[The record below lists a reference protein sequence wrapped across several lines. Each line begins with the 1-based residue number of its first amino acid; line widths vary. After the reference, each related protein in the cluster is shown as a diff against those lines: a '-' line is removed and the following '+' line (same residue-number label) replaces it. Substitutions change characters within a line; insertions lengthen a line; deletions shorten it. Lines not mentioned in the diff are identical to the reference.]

1 MRLTLYTDYALRTLL
16 YLGVHA
22 DRRVSIREVA
32 EAYGISENHLVKVI
46 HHLGRG
52 GFVDTLRGRGGG
64 LMLARPADQINVG
77 DVVRH
82 TEEDMAL
89 VGCMSPLS
97 PGMGPGS
104 RSTVAAAGGGGKRA
118 SLAALAG
125 SAARGKS
132 SPRGMAAG
140 GATSAGS
147 AAGEGR
153 SSWAG
158 GCLLANACH
167 LRGVL
172 GEALGAFMT
181 VLDARTLADLLTPYE
196 RKVLTQAGPAE
207 APVDAPKTAEKVV

>member
-89 VGCMSPLS
+89 VGCMSP
-97 PGMGPGS
+97 PGAPSGS
-104 RSTVAAAGGGGKRA
+104 APLAGGK
-118 SLAALAG
+118 
-125 SAARGKS
+125 SAAFG
-132 SPRGMAAG
+132 
-140 GATSAGS
+140 
-147 AAGEGR
+147 
-153 SSWAG
+153 AG

-172 GEALGAFMT
+172 GEALGAFMS
-181 VLDARTLADLLTPYE
+181 VLDSRTLADLLTPYE
-196 RKVLTQAGPAE
+196 GKVLMQAGPSETPAN
-207 APVDAPKTAEKVV
+207 ALKTAEKVA

>member
-1 MRLTLYTDYALRTLL
+1 MSSWCIFNLMRLTLYTDYALRTLL

-89 VGCMSPLS
+89 VGCMAPD
-97 PGMGPGS
+97 G
-104 RSTVAAAGGGGKRA
+104 AGV
-118 SLAALAG
+118 
-125 SAARGKS
+125 
-132 SPRGMAAG
+132 
-140 GATSAGS
+140 
-147 AAGEGR
+147 E
-153 SSWAG
+153 
-158 GCLLANACH
+158 CLLARACH

-172 GEALGAFMT
+172 GEALGAFMA
-181 VLDARTLADLLTPYE
+181 VLDGRTLADLLKPYE
-196 RKVLTQAGPAE
+196 RKVLQQATPHMA
-207 APVDAPKTAEKVV
+207 APNTLKTAENTG